1 MRRRIGIIV
10 AVLALLGAGTSFAEP
25 QPILELGNGPEE
37 RPPPPGPQ
45 VFLSPS
51 GQPFRAPQGEPY
63 PVALWFAQA
72 DADHDGRLTRAE
84 FNADADAWFKFLD
97 ANGDGRIDMIE
108 VTHWEEAVAPEVSG
122 PAPPSRRR
130 DRPAGRN
137 ELDTRRQGAS
147 AYSLIN
153 EPHPIRGAD
162 ADYSF
167 AVSPTEWRAA
177 TARRFAALDPDGDGV
192 LLLTDLKPTP
202 AQAVAESEGKDRK
215 PTARGSR
222 R

>member
-1 MRRRIGIIV
+1 
-10 AVLALLGAGTSFAEP
+10 
-25 QPILELGNGPEE
+25 
-37 RPPPPGPQ
+37 
-45 VFLSPS
+45 LSPS
-51 GQPFRAPQGEPY
+51 GQPFRAPRGQPY
-63 PVALWFAQA
+63 PVGAWFTQA

-97 ANGDGRIDMIE
+97 ANKDGQIGMIE

-122 PAPPSRRR
+122 PPLPGRRR

-167 AVSPTEWRAA
+167 SVSLTEWRAA
-177 TARRFAALDPDGDGV
+177 TARRFAILDKDGDGV
-192 LLLTDLKPTP
+192 VLLTDLQSTP
-202 AQAVAESEGKDRK
+202 AQTQTEGKAKDRR
-215 PTARGSR
+215 ARDADER
-222 R
+222 

>member
-1 MRRRIGIIV
+1 MRRRVGIIV

-25 QPILELGNGPEE
+25 QPILELGNGPGE

-51 GQPFRAPQGEPY
+51 GQPFRAPRGQPY
-63 PVALWFAQA
+63 PVVLWFAQA

-84 FNADADAWFKFLD
+84 FQADAEAWFKFLD
-97 ANGDGRIDMIE
+97 ADGNGLVGMIE

-130 DRPAGRN
+130 ERPAGRN

-167 AVSPTEWRAA
+167 AVSLTEWRAA

-192 LLLTDLKPTP
+192 ILLTDLKPTP
-202 AQAVAESEGKDRK
+202 AQAVAESEGKARK
-215 PTARGSR
+215 ATARAPR

>member
-1 MRRRIGIIV
+1 MRRRFGIIV
-10 AVLALLGAGTSFAEP
+10 AVLALLGAGASLAEP
-25 QPILELGNGPEE
+25 EPILELGNGPDGP
-37 RPPPPGPQ
+37 PPPPGPQ

-51 GQPFRAPQGEPY
+51 GQPFRAPRGQLY
-63 PVALWFAQA
+63 PVVLWFAQA

-84 FNADADAWFKFLD
+84 FNADAEAWFKFLD
-97 ANGDGRIDMIE
+97 ADGNGQVGMIE

-130 DRPAGRN
+130 ERPAGRN

-167 AVSPTEWRAA
+167 AVSLTEWRAA

-192 LLLTDLKPTP
+192 LLPTDLKPTP
-202 AQAVAESEGKDRK
+202 AQAVAESEGKARK
-215 PTARGSR
+215 ARDVR
-222 R
+222 ER